1 MTEWMRKNAITLA
14 MIIITWT
21 FTVGYVKAQTE
32 WRLDAL
38 EEDVSELDYTIQG
51 LDKVVTRLEVIVER
65 LEEIT
70 DK

>member
-1 MTEWMRKNAITLA
+1 MTEWMRKNALTLA
-14 MIIITWT
+14 MIGLTWT

-32 WRLDAL
+32 WRLEAL
-38 EEDVSELDYTIQG
+38 EEDVSDLDYTIQG

-70 DK
+70 DN

>member
-1 MTEWMRKNAITLA
+1 MTEWIKKNAITLA

-38 EEDVSELDYTIQG
+38 E
-51 LDKVVTRLEVIVER
+51 
-65 LEEIT
+65 
-70 DK
+70 